1 MPVPGVSTEGEELSS
16 CPSVDVL
23 VVHKDHHALHV
34 VAHPSFHCVE
44 NPRQSRRTAGRNTT
58 RLPHPAAPSGTS
70 PHEAAGSCKVSQDR
84 PRIRGPCLDRAPPQR
99 TRRAPRRWSGFRPRQ
114 PAAPHQRA
122 LCLCPFLRREQA
134 TCEPSVYTRLEI
146 TEVEQLRPRLAKPFA
161 TIVTEADG
169 GKEAEREHSTSSD
182 VACSRKTTWVETK
195 GLEPSTSTLQR
206 SCAASCATSPVVMT
220 RTIIAARRRTPERSI
235 TLGPSQ
241 REGSAR
247 APVRNRAASTPVA
260 PSNYP

>member
-84 PRIRGPCLDRAPPQR
+84 PRIRGPRLDRAPPQR

-182 VACSRKTTWVETK
+182 VACSRKTHWVEHR
-195 GLEPSTSTLQR
+195 GLEPLTSTLQR
-206 SCAASCATSPVVMT
+206 WH
-220 RTIIAARRRTPERSI
+220 
-235 TLGPSQ
+235 
-241 REGSAR
+241 
-247 APVRNRAASTPVA
+247 ST
-260 PSNYP
+260 N